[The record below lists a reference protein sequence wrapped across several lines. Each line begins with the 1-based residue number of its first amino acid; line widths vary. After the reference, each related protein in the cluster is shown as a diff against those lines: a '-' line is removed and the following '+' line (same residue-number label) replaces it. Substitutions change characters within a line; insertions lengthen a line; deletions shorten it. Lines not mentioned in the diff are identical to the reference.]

1 MINIQNDNLNKT
13 NINTV
18 TDNSATS
25 VLSKKDKIDDKIRS
39 TENASSTDTI
49 SISDKSK
56 NLTNAQKVKKALD
69 DTCKDSKFKYFFVH
83 GVYLDAS
90 CMIGEISISMEGDHI
105 HPVPSD
111 ILSSNN
117 SDNKYSFL
125 DFVDKMKEFVKKNS
139 DKLHIPDKFFDFC
152 DKLKQNMILNGVQ

>member
-1 MINIQNDNLNKT
+1 MIAIKNNYLNKT

-18 TDNSATS
+18 ADNSTTE
-25 VLSKKDKIDDKIRS
+25 VLSKKNKIDDKNKN
-39 TENASSTDTI
+39 TKNVLSTDTA

-69 DTCKDSKFKYFFVH
+69 DTCEDSKFKYFIFN
-83 GVYLDAS
+83 GRKMDAS
-90 CMIGEISISMEGDHI
+90 CVMGEISNLMEADGI
-105 HPVPSD
+105 HPVPID

-125 DFVDKMKEFVKKNS
+125 DFVDKMKDFAKKNS
-139 DKLHIPDKFFDFC
+139 TKFGIPDKFFDFC

>member
-1 MINIQNDNLNKT
+1 MIDIKNNYLNKT

-18 TDNSATS
+18 TDNSTTS

-39 TENASSTDTI
+39 TENVLSTDTV

-69 DTCKDSKFKYFFVH
+69 DTCKDSKFKYFIFN
-83 GVYLDAS
+83 GMKMDAS
-90 CMIGEISISMEGDHI
+90 CVIGEISEIMECYHI

-125 DFVDKMKEFVKKNS
+125 DFVDKMKEFAKKNS
-139 DKLHIPDKFFDFC
+139 DRLKIPDNFFDFC